1 MDVQSTVEPEPSND
15 AQPVNETPTEQPE
28 DEDKQDEP
36 MDTER
41 KEDKSEEGDDETETE
56 VLFKLVVVNSYG
68 SHELQTL
75 ADNDT
80 VLRLTSK

>member
-15 AQPVNETPTEQPE
+15 AQPVNETPTDQSE

-41 KEDKSEEGDDETETE
+41 KEDKPEEGDDDTKIED
-56 VLFKLVVVNSYG
+56 LFKLVVVNSYG
-68 SHELQTL
+68 SHEVQTL

-80 VLRLTSK
+80 ILKLTSK